1 MQCRVLP
8 RIEKWAHVK
17 QVLFSHVLWAAGA
30 CTVLTSISGCLPKT
44 PLSESIKGSAWKSS
58 VADCVYTLMFV
69 CLGVF
74 HRGKLWLGFGCTSLL
89 TWGFLQAQFV
99 SSLCLLMGCTGRK
112 LRRRKQS
119 FSCLIYTE
127 IEIVIFRRREKSL
140 SWDWCFGFFLRVA
153 GY

>member
-8 RIEKWAHVK
+8 RIEKRAHVK
-17 QVLFSHVLWAAGA
+17 QVLFSHVLWTAGT
-30 CTVLTSISGCLPKT
+30 CTALTSISGCLPKT

-58 VADCVYTLMFV
+58 VADFIYTLCV
-69 CLGVF
+69 WESSPRADCG
-74 HRGKLWLGFGCTSLL
+74 WGCTSLL

-99 SSLCLLMGCTGRK
+99 SSWLLLMGCTGRK
-112 LRRRKQS
+112 RRGRKLS
-119 FSCLIYTE
+119 FSCFIYSE

-140 SWDWCFGFFLRVA
+140 LWKRCFDHLRAA